1 VYFNV
6 PFLFYLTVKFAR
18 LKRPGAKKNISH
30 PTSDLWSY
38 IMRNTN
44 LMLKTALLSA
54 FVLSL
59 GTASSVFAESTGQ
72 YVDDATITT
81 KVKAAVMADSLL
93 KGSSISVETDQAS
106 VHLTGLVDSKAQE
119 SEAIRVANQTN
130 GVKEVQDHLT
140 IRGTQSQ

>member
-1 VYFNV
+1 
-6 PFLFYLTVKFAR
+6 
-18 LKRPGAKKNISH
+18 
-30 PTSDLWSY
+30 
-38 IMRNTN
+38 MRNTN